1 MISIS
6 MRRAAALGLAL
17 PLLAGL
23 AACKDDAR
31 EAPSAEAA
39 QGAELLPRSVDDA
52 MPLYDQRRSQA
63 PLAEPELAEPNQGS
77 ASAAPT
83 QDSEDT
89 AGDTTED
96 GASAAQEPSAPE
108 EDAA

>member
-1 MISIS
+1 MIHIS
-6 MRRAAALGLAL
+6 MHRVAALGLAL

-39 QGAELLPRSVDDA
+39 QGAKLLPRSVDDA
-52 MPLYDQRRSQA
+52 MPAYDQRRSKA
-63 PLAEPELAEPNQGS
+63 PLAEPELAETDRGS
-77 ASAAPT
+77 ASAARV
-83 QDSEDT
+83 QDSDDAAEDE
-89 AGDTTED
+89 AP
-96 GASAAQEPSAPE
+96 ARQEPSAAPAPE